1 MTVSRNSLLVLTVM
15 ATMLAGCANSRLGN
29 NGGGEPPQVVMPG
42 PASSGGVSQ
51 SELPPPSDNF
61 PAAPNNSISSN
72 NTQPQQTEVAS
83 LQPPTNASD
92 LTPGAIAGVWKASVG
107 GLNCQIATP
116 QTKYGQGYR
125 AGPLHCPEAFSKV
138 SSWAVSGKQLNFYDG
153 SGSPVATLYSAGP
166 SRFEGNTTTGQAV
179 ILSR

>member
-1 MTVSRNSLLVLTVM
+1 MTVSKNSLLVLTVM
-15 ATMLAGCANSRLGN
+15 ATMLAGCANSRFGN

-51 SELPPPSDNF
+51 SELPPPDNF
-61 PAAPNNSISSN
+61 PSAPNNSVSSSV
-72 NTQPQQTEVAS
+72 PQSQTDVAS
-83 LQPPTNASD
+83 LQPPSNASD

-138 SSWAVSGKQLNFYDG
+138 ASWAVSGKQLNFYDG
-153 SGSPVATLYSAGP
+153 SGSPVATLYSASP
-166 SRFEGNTTTGQAV
+166 SRFEGNTVNGQSV

>member
-1 MTVSRNSLLVLTVM
+1 
-15 ATMLAGCANSRLGN
+15 
-29 NGGGEPPQVVMPG
+29 MPG
-42 PASSGGVSQ
+42 PPSSGGVSQ
-51 SELPPPSDNF
+51 SELPPPDNF
-61 PAAPNNSISSN
+61 PAAPNNSVSSSAP
-72 NTQPQQTEVAS
+72 QQQQTEVAS
-83 LQPPTNASD
+83 LQPPANASD

-138 SSWAVSGKQLNFYDG
+138 ASWAVSGKQLNFYDG
-153 SGSPVATLYSAGP
+153 AGSAVATLYSAGP
-166 SRFEGNTTTGQAV
+166 SRFEGNTVNGQAV